1 MFQVFFLRFIAKKV
15 SARLPNTESSSSYSS
30 NSSSGNDSEGSMS
43 DHNEDTQS
51 HILKVYN
58 SSLGRPTAAMHSGMT
73 EEYDAIMK
81 VSNYEEF
88 FERVNLFYSPE
99 QFTKMLRNAV
109 RSSVLRKYTTRIH
122 LCALGRPEM
131 EVIDTNSSTPTR
143 TQTENNQNTLKF
155 TASSTPWSAVW
166 KAYAAEKESGCYS
179 MEKILEIRSRV
190 MSHSRSKV
198 IQAQQ
203 RNRNVDESGWK
214 NNYSSSGNR
223 AANNFNYMQRGNHH
237 THGNGN
243 GGGNGPPF
251 KQGHNMGYST
261 RFHPRSHGANENS
274 ASAPSLHSDGG
285 HSTNTSYANSLN
297 NSHTRNRPAH
307 TKSILNRSTDVR
319 KSNNS
324 GNSSSGPFATY
335 TSGSGTSQVGV
346 GQALKNNSGN
356 SNSSS
361 SSNTSYVNTYSSNSN
376 SNSNSNSYNGNYASV
391 NTKSIVN
398 ATAVTGGNSNS
409 NSNIGGTS
417 NNNNNNSKSRAKV
430 SHKNST
436 MNNAMS
442 VSGDRVRLHVFYQVE
457 GTVLYCPVLWHR
469 IRQSLLKASGQPK
482 IFFYLLVYISLF
494 IIRFKFLF
502 AQGKFVSIGGAPPAG
517 AAAKM
522 R

>member
-15 SARLPNTESSSSYSS
+15 SARPPKTESCY
-30 NSSSGNDSEGSMS
+30 SSSGHYNGGSMS

-109 RSSVLRKYTTRIH
+109 RSSVLRKYTTRIP
-122 LCALGRPEM
+122 LSALGRQDM
-131 EVIDTNSSTPTR
+131 EVIDTYYSTVPTVTR
-143 TQTENNQNTLKF
+143 SQTENIQNTPKF

-166 KAYAAEKESGCYS
+166 KAYAAEKESGCYI

-190 MSHSRSKV
+190 MSCRKV
-198 IQAQQ
+198 LQPQQ
-203 RNRNVDESGWK
+203 RNRNVDESGRK
-214 NNYSSSGNR
+214 KNYSSSGNR
-223 AANNFNYMQRGNHH
+223 AANNFNYMQRGNHQ
-237 THGNGN
+237 THGN
-243 GGGNGPPF
+243 GGGNGPPL
-251 KQGHNMGYST
+251 KQGHNMGYTT
-261 RFHPRSHGANENS
+261 RFHPRSHSANENS

-285 HSTNTSYANSLN
+285 QATNSSYANSLN

-307 TKSILNRSTDVR
+307 TKNILNRFNDFR
-319 KSNNS
+319 KSSNA
-324 GNSSSGPFATY
+324 GNSSSGPFAAY
-335 TSGSGTSQVGV
+335 NSGSGTSQVGV

-376 SNSNSNSYNGNYASV
+376 SNSNSYNSNYASV
-391 NTKSIVN
+391 NTKSTVN
-398 ATAVTGGNSNS
+398 ATAVTGGNSNCNINGSNVSGNGTS
-409 NSNIGGTS
+409 NSNK
-417 NNNNNNSKSRAKV
+417 SKAKV

-442 VSGDRVRLHVFYQVE
+442 VSGDRVRLHVFYQVRE
-457 GTVLYCPVLWHR
+457 HCAVLWHL
-469 IRQSLLKASGQPK
+469 ILLELKRQGCP
-482 IFFYLLVYISLF
+482 
-494 IIRFKFLF
+494 
-502 AQGKFVSIGGAPPAG
+502 VSSVPYGMEDP
-517 AAAKM
+517 
-522 R
+522 

>member
-1 MFQVFFLRFIAKKV
+1 
-15 SARLPNTESSSSYSS
+15 
-30 NSSSGNDSEGSMS
+30 MS

-109 RSSVLRKYTTRIH
+109 RSSVLRKYTTRIP
-122 LCALGRPEM
+122 LSALGRQDM
-131 EVIDTNSSTPTR
+131 EIIDMNNSTLNR
-143 TQTENNQNTLKF
+143 TTTENNQNSPKIT
-155 TASSTPWSAVW
+155 SSRNETSWSAVW

-179 MEKILEIRSRV
+179 LEKVLELRSRV
-190 MSHSRSKV
+190 MNCRKV
-198 IQAQQ
+198 LQPQQ
-203 RNRNVDESGWK
+203 RNRNVDESGRK

-237 THGNGN
+237 LQGN

-251 KQGHNMGYST
+251 KQGHNMGNTT
-261 RFHPRSHGANENS
+261 RFHPRSHSVNENS
-274 ASAPSLHSDGG
+274 TSTPSLHSDGG
-285 HSTNTSYANSLN
+285 HSSNNSTYANSMN

-307 TKSILNRSTDVR
+307 TKNILNRSNDFR
-319 KSNNS
+319 KSS
-324 GNSSSGPFATY
+324 STGNSSSGHYSTY
-335 TSGSGTSQVGV
+335 TSGSGSSQVGV
-346 GQALKNNSGN
+346 GQALKNNSGY

-376 SNSNSNSYNGNYASV
+376 SNSNSSNYASA

-398 ATAVTGGNSNS
+398 ATAITGNNNNSNS
-409 NSNIGGTS
+409 NSNS
-417 NNNNNNSKSRAKV
+417 NNNNNKSKGKV

-442 VSGDRVRLHVFYQVE
+442 VSGDRVRLHVFYQVRE
-457 GTVLYCPVLWHR
+457 RVRERVCAKPSNPSGVR
-469 IRQSLLKASGQPK
+469 ASE
-482 IFFYLLVYISLF
+482 LS
-494 IIRFKFLF
+494 
-502 AQGKFVSIGGAPPAG
+502 
-517 AAAKM
+517 
-522 R
+522 

>member
-15 SARLPNTESSSSYSS
+15 SARPPNTESSTCYSS
-30 NSSSGNDSEGSMS
+30 SSSSNYNGSRMS
-43 DHNEDTQS
+43 DHNEDAQS

-109 RSSVLRKYTTRIH
+109 RSSVLRKYTTRIP
-122 LCALGRPEM
+122 LSALGRQDM
-131 EVIDTNSSTPTR
+131 EVIDTNYCTVTR
-143 TQTENNQNTLKF
+143 SQTENNQNTPKF

-166 KAYAAEKESGCYS
+166 KAYAAEKESGCYI

-190 MSHSRSKV
+190 MSCRKV
-198 IQAQQ
+198 LQPQQ
-203 RNRNVDESGWK
+203 RNRNVDESGRK
-214 NNYSSSGNR
+214 KNYSSSGNR

-237 THGNGN
+237 AHGNG
-243 GGGNGPPF
+243 GSNGPPL
-251 KQGHNMGYST
+251 KQGYNMGYST
-261 RFHPRSHGANENS
+261 RFHPRSHSANENS

-285 HSTNTSYANSLN
+285 QASNSSYANSLN

-307 TKSILNRSTDVR
+307 TKNILNRFNDFR
-319 KSNNS
+319 KSSNA
-324 GNSSSGPFATY
+324 GNSSSGPFAAY
-335 TSGSGTSQVGV
+335 NSGSGTSQVGV

-376 SNSNSNSYNGNYASV
+376 SNSNSYNSNYASV
-391 NTKSIVN
+391 NTKSTVN
-398 ATAVTGGNSNS
+398 ATAVTGGNSNCNITS
-409 NSNIGGTS
+409 GNIIGNGNSNK
-417 NNNNNNSKSRAKV
+417 SKVKV

-442 VSGDRVRLHVFYQVE
+442 VSGDRVRLHVFYQVRE
-457 GTVLYCPVLWHR
+457 RCAVLLHLILLELNRQGCPV
-469 IRQSLLKASGQPK
+469 SSVPYGMEDP
-482 IFFYLLVYISLF
+482 
-494 IIRFKFLF
+494 
-502 AQGKFVSIGGAPPAG
+502 
-517 AAAKM
+517 
-522 R
+522 